1 MGTTMI
7 ISQAFAGLEPAVL
20 DELRRV
26 ARRATYP
33 HGTVLCHQ
41 GEIEHTFYIIVDG
54 RVAVSQRNSNGEE
67 QILAL
72 RGPNEYFGELGLLD
86 DTPRLAN
93 CTTLTETAVLEIDEV
108 VFDALVEQSP
118 AIAFSLTRHILS
130 IMRDRDKMAISQL
143 EKKNEELEQAYQEL
157 QEAQARLVEKQRL
170 VREIE
175 IAAQLQ
181 QTLLPSRLPN
191 CDGYQ
196 FAAYI
201 QAARQVGGDFYD
213 VFELD
218 DDHYG
223 LLLADVADKSVQ
235 AALFMAVAYTLFTVE
250 SKHSLSPAAV
260 AEAVHRGM
268 FDVAADSDM
277 FVTAFYGVLHRPS
290 GQLTYVLAGQ
300 ERPLLLRHGRAP
312 EVVAGNGR
320 FLGMLEELRLTEFT
334 VQLQAGDRLLIFSDG
349 VPDAVNPAGVQY
361 DYERLT
367 AVLHQNQT
375 DTATELIRRIVADL
389 NNWTRGTAPFDDIT
403 LLAVQ
408 MGAVPTPN
416 R

>member
-1 MGTTMI
+1 MGTTTI
-7 ISQAFAGLEPAVL
+7 ISRAFTGLEPAVL
-20 DELRRV
+20 DVLRRV

-33 HGTVLCHQ
+33 HGTLLCHQ
-41 GEIEHTFYIIVDG
+41 GEIEHTFYIVVDG

-67 QILAL
+67 QLLAL

-93 CTTLTETAVLEIDEV
+93 CTTLTETTVLEIDEV
-108 VFDALVEQSP
+108 VFDTLVEQSP
-118 AIAFSLTRHILS
+118 AIAFSLTRHTLN
-130 IMRDRDKMAISQL
+130 IMRDRDQLAITQL
-143 EKKNEELEQAYQEL
+143 KRKNEELQQAYQEL
-157 QEAQARLVEKQRL
+157 QEAQERLVEKERL

-181 QTLLPSRLPN
+181 QTLLPSRLPS

-201 QAARQVGGDFYD
+201 QPARQVGGDFYD
-213 VFELD
+213 VFALD

-250 SKHSLSPAAV
+250 SQHSLSPAVV
-260 AEAVHRGM
+260 ALAVHRGM
-268 FDVAADSDM
+268 FEVAANSDM
-277 FVTAFYGVLHRPS
+277 FVTAFYGVLHRPT

-300 ERPLLLRHGRAP
+300 ERPLLLRNGRAP
-312 EVVAGNGR
+312 QTLSGNGR
-320 FLGMLEELRLTEFT
+320 FLGMLEELQLSEFT
-334 VQLQAGDRLLIFSDG
+334 IQLEPGDRLLIFSDG

-367 AVLHQNQT
+367 AVLHRNQT
-375 DTATELIRRIVADL
+375 DRATELIGRIVDDL
-389 NNWTRGTAPFDDIT
+389 HNWTRGTAPFDDIT

-408 MGAVPTPN
+408 MG
-416 R
+416 